1 MLKMDSSTKST
12 VLPTWVILFLAF
24 LMLVLCFHFLFANLS
39 FSSAHNLSSSM
50 YPNQSETTH
59 QDDIV
64 QLPELSS
71 QITSNPVAR
80 INPVLLPVQINIFFP
95 HFNPPNI

>member
-1 MLKMDSSTKST
+1 ML
-12 VLPTWVILFLAF
+12 LAF
-24 LMLVLCFHFLFANLS
+24 LILVLCFHFLSEDLS
-39 FSSAHNLSSSM
+39 FSTAPNLPVSS
-50 YPNQSETTH
+50 YPSQGEITH

-71 QITSNPVAR
+71 QITSNPVTR

-95 HFNPPNI
+95 HFNPPNN